1 MKKPI
6 HGYYFVIP
14 IITFALWS
22 ACIFGLL
29 GLWGADGFPKYV
41 NTDATVVF
49 ISDVG
54 AQYHTYFIIFAVLSA
69 VFYILTTLIERH
81 LRHQR
86 RIPGSVRKRQSV
98 LDICSVVFAIIGSIG
113 LILLSIFD
121 DITYPNVHW
130 SMTVV
135 FVAGVA
141 ISVLLQTLQIFSLS
155 KSHDDELWHLRA
167 MAIVKSIILGIA
179 LAVLVVFIGTY
190 AACSGDVQDGNS
202 QCNRVVSAA
211 GVAEW
216 LLAFLLSLFFLSY
229 IVDLYPAKKRAD
241 FGLTEKG
248 DMVQD
253 PSRAEEAGYGH
264 RPTAPYAIARDM
276 GPNHTHQE
284 YNTAMSSEVPTEAPS
299 MHQQPLRES
308 DHVGQAR

>member
-1 MKKPI
+1 MKKPL
-6 HGYYFVIP
+6 HGYYFVVP

-29 GLWGADGFPKYV
+29 GLWGTDGFPKYV

-54 AQYHTYFIIFAVLSA
+54 AAHHTYFIIFAVLSA
-69 VFYILTTLIERH
+69 VAYMATTLLERH

-86 RIPGSVRKRQSV
+86 RIPGSVRKKQTV
-98 LDICSVVFAIIGSIG
+98 LDSFSVAFAIIGAIG

-121 DITYPNVHW
+121 DVEYPRVHW

-141 ISVLLQTLQIFSLS
+141 LSVLMQTLQIFSLS
-155 KSHDDELWHLRA
+155 KSHSDELWHLRA
-167 MAIVKSIILGIA
+167 MAIVKSVILGVA
-179 LAVLVVFIGTY
+179 LAVLIVFIGCY
-190 AACSGDVQDGNS
+190 ATCDGDVTDGNS

-216 LLAFLLSLFFLSY
+216 TLAFLLSLFFLSY
-229 IVDLYPAKKRAD
+229 IVDFWPAKKRAD

-253 PSRAEEAGYGH
+253 PSRAAEAGVDD

-284 YNTAMSSEVPTEAPS
+284 YMTQMSSEAPS
-299 MHQQPLRES
+299 MHQQPLREAN
-308 DHVGQAR
+308 HIGQAR

>member
-1 MKKPI
+1 MKKAL

-14 IITFALWS
+14 IITFALWC

-54 AQYHTYFIIFAVLSA
+54 AQHHTYFIIFAVLSA
-69 VFYILTTLIERH
+69 AFYMLTTLVERH

-86 RIPGSVRKRQSV
+86 RIPGSVRKRQTV
-98 LDICSVVFAIIGSIG
+98 LDVFSVIFAIIGAIG

-121 DITYPNVHW
+121 DIEYPNVHW

-141 ISVLLQTLQIFSLS
+141 LSVLMQTLQIFSLS
-155 KSHDDELWHLRA
+155 ASHDDELWHLRA
-167 MAIVKSIILGIA
+167 MAIVKSVILGIA
-179 LAVLVVFIGTY
+179 LAVLIVFIGCY
-190 AACSGDVQDGNS
+190 AACSGDVQDNNS

-229 IVDLYPAKKRAD
+229 IVDFWPAKKHAD

-253 PSRAEEAGYGH
+253 PSRAAEAGMGN
-264 RPTAPYAIARDM
+264 RPTAPSAIARDM

-284 YNTAMSSEVPTEAPS
+284 YMTSMSSEAPTEAAS
-299 MHQQPLRES
+299 MHQQPLREAN
-308 DHVGQAR
+308 HIGQAH